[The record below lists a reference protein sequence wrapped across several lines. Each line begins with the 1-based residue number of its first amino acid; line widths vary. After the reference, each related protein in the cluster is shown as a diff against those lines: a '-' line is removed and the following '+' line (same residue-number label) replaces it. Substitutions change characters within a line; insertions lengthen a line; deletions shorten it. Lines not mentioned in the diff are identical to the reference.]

1 MERNVKIAVGALTA
15 LLVLSAI
22 GIFYYWD
29 KSGALA
35 LEKNRAGQRA
45 DSLLSAKVRLEAGIR
60 ELESELASIKADTDS
75 LTESVAQVNGL
86 LGEREAA
93 LRRMRAATARLAAGR
108 DTAHSHLADLQ
119 KERDHLA
126 GENQSLTDQGNA
138 FRNEVAGLNEKLL
151 VMVPRSAVTADAFRV
166 EARKRN
172 DKATAKAKKVH
183 TLTVS
188 FHLPAELRTNGE
200 KEVYLSLT
208 NLQGDVQFTPLRTA
222 VVSVAGASQTVPV
235 HAVER
240 VNLDQNLQR
249 ISFTIQ
255 PTDDL
260 QPGTYRA
267 SVFTDDT
274 YLGAVEFPLRDSFWF
289 F

>member
-35 LEKNRAGQRA
+35 LDKNRAGQRA
-45 DSLLSAKVRLEAGIR
+45 DSLLAAKVQLEAGIR
-60 ELESELASIKADTDS
+60 ELESELASIKEDTDS
-75 LTESVAQVNGL
+75 LTESVAQANGL
-86 LGEREAA
+86 LGQREAA
-93 LRRMRAATARLAAGR
+93 LRQMRAATARLEADR
-108 DTAHSHLADLQ
+108 NTARTHLADLQ
-119 KERDHLA
+119 KERDSLS
-126 GENQSLTDQGNA
+126 GENQSLATQGNA
-138 FRNEVAGLNEKLL
+138 FRNEVAGLQEQLL
-151 VMVPRSAVTADAFRV
+151 VMVPRGAVTADGFRV
-166 EARKRN
+166 EARKSN

-222 VVSVAGASQTVPV
+222 MVSVAGISQTVPV
-235 HAVER
+235 HATER
-240 VNLDQNLQR
+240 VKLDQNLQR
-249 ISFTIQ
+249 ISFTLR

-260 QPGTYRA
+260 EPGTYRA
-267 SVFTDDT
+267 SVFTDEA
-274 YLGAVEFPLRDSFWF
+274 YLGAVEFPFRESFWF